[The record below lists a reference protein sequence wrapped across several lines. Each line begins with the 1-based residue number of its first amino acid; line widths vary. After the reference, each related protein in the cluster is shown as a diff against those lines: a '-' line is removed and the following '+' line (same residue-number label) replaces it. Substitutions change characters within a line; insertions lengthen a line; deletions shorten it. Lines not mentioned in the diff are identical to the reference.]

1 MKNKQEYISYK
12 LQKAGQAMKE
22 ARLLIDNKMTD
33 TAVSRLYYASF
44 YAVNALL
51 VSHDFNPKTHSGVK
65 SLFNKE
71 FILTHKLADH
81 FSDFY
86 SFLMAKRFEADYD
99 DFVFINDKN
108 IEKLFVQTG
117 EFVSAVTSLINKQE

>member
-51 VSHDFNPKTHSGVK
+51 VSNDFNPKTHSGVK
-65 SLFNKE
+65 SLLQKAICFNR
-71 FILTHKLADH
+71 FFVIL
-81 FSDFY
+81 
-86 SFLMAKRFEADYD
+86 
-99 DFVFINDKN
+99 
-108 IEKLFVQTG
+108 
-117 EFVSAVTSLINKQE
+117 SLPLNSIV